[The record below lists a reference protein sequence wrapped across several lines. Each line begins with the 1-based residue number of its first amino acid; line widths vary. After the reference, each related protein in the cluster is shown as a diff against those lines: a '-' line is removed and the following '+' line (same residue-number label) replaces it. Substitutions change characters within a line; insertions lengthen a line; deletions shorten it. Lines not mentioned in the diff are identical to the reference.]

1 MEIDNENTT
10 EQLKGA
16 LSQLIEAY
24 QVLLGKKADLEQN
37 KKDLEENVANLKS
50 DIERLENDK
59 FNLECDLETANE
71 KINNLT
77 STKQEQ
83 NKEIF
88 SMFSKIESLLGATK
102 DSVNVESS
110 SVSHNTAEEFEA
122 DSKKIEE
129 QTVEAL
135 SDFVENEIESDKA
148 EKPEEPKSEEAKD
161 ADGYFSMGNRGGIDL
176 DRMQSLLGGFGKK

>member
-24 QVLLGKKADLEQN
+24 QILLGKKADLEQN
-37 KKDLEENVANLKS
+37 KRDLEENVANLKS

-59 FNLECDLETANE
+59 FNLECELETANE

-102 DSVNVESS
+102 DSVTTEPTHEHHDASG
-110 SVSHNTAEEFEA
+110 EFEA
-122 DSKKIEE
+122 ESQKIEE
-129 QTVEAL
+129 QSVEAL
-135 SDFVENEIESDKA
+135 SDFVENEIE
-148 EKPEEPKSEEAKD
+148 PKEEAKEDKKGEEGKD